1 MPYRNGGTNLPSE
14 CLRSGLEE
22 VREAGGG
29 GGPRDGGMDCRLDDG
44 EEAGQ
49 LGAQSLPLLPG
60 KDAMVFL
67 GLPGLRRHVWG
78 TRSCWQRA
86 QSVLIPL
93 MAEEDLHLHLG
104 IPDALFKL
112 VLSWTPPLDDTSQE
126 CQHLSA
132 AYCPK
137 CLCSHSFNSGS
148 LPMNWVKSHFT
159 DRRLRHK
166 RGRERLSKSPQVT

>member
-1 MPYRNGGTNLPSE
+1 MGEWTAGWMMERRQVNWEHRAFLCCPAKMPWS
-14 CLRSGLEE
+14 SW
-22 VREAGGG
+22 VS
-29 GGPRDGGMDCRLDDG
+29 
-44 EEAGQ
+44 
-49 LGAQSLPLLPG
+49 LGCV
-60 KDAMVFL
+60 D
-67 GLPGLRRHVWG
+67 VWG